1 MDFVIIDI
9 ETTGGNFS
17 TGKITEIAIVK
28 HNGISEIDRYQTL
41 INPLVDIPPF
51 ITQLTGIDNKLVA
64 NAPKFFEVARK
75 IIEFT
80 ENCYFVAH
88 NVNFDYGFIQAEFRS
103 LGYEFIR
110 KKLCTVQI
118 SRKLFPG
125 KDSYSLGKLCASLSI
140 ELKNAHRAMAD
151 AEATSKI
158 FVLLYANEKFAEY
171 ILDPKKK
178 LLNQANINEELW
190 QKIESIPEKNGV
202 YVFLNAKNE
211 VLFVGKS
218 INIKKRIFNHLF
230 NENSDKAI
238 ELKNGFYD
246 VTYTLTDND
255 FISHLLENEL
265 ISNNKPKFN
274 KGAKQNNFPYG
285 IISYQNQDSFTK
297 LEIIKTS
304 VKTKAIMAFEDTFT
318 ALGQVNILEK
328 KYALCQKINKSEGNQ
343 KECTNFNEKLC
354 KGACIG
360 QESYVLY
367 NARVSEALDTLCFT
381 HDSFAVKVVV
391 GNLTYGVF
399 VKEGVYCGFEL
410 IASDLET
417 HFKHAAQNMNKT
429 AIFIIRKHIKHYPVF
444 YYSKQ

>member
-103 LGYEFIR
+103 LGYEFNR

-178 LLNQANINEELW
+178 LLNQANVNEELW

-218 INIKKRIFNHLF
+218 INMKKRIFNHLF
-230 NENSDKAI
+230 NENSEKAI
-238 ELKNGFYD
+238 ELKNEFYD

-255 FISHLLENEL
+255 FISHLIENEL

-285 IISYQNQDSFTK
+285 IISYQNQDGFTK

-304 VKTKAIMAFEDTFT
+304 VKTKTEVRQLKPQINNMLCAEKWNFD
-318 ALGQVNILEK
+318 LQDSDNILRIDSEENIV
-328 KYALCQKINKSEGNQ
+328 LKI
-343 KECTNFNEKLC
+343 TDLLHLHNF
-354 KGACIG
+354 
-360 QESYVLY
+360 
-367 NARVSEALDTLCFT
+367 
-381 HDSFAVKVVV
+381 
-391 GNLTYGVF
+391 
-399 VKEGVYCGFEL
+399 YCEEL
-410 IASDLET
+410 
-417 HFKHAAQNMNKT
+417 K
-429 AIFIIRKHIKHYPVF
+429 
-444 YYSKQ
+444 